1 MLATMN
7 ILAMVSLV
15 VIGSV
20 FLVSSRFDD
29 HSINWINFSLATVC
43 FTGVYLL
50 RPRRS
55 S

>member
-1 MLATMN
+1 MLAKMN

-15 VIGSV
+15 VVGSV

-29 HSINWINFSLATVC
+29 HSINWINISLATLC
-43 FTGVYLL
+43 FIGVYVL

-55 S
+55 P